1 MNALFIV
8 IIILGVI
15 LFVMLCNSNK
25 DQFQAKDSAN
35 MDPIDLCYN
44 QQGFCGLG
52 LHACAYL
59 SNDDN
64 SNLPAMSPSQNG
76 CLGCTKNC
84 ALEYQVCSSLNPF
97 GGCHDQFIDCQQSC

>member
-15 LFVMLCNSNK
+15 LFVMLCNSRK
-25 DQFQAKDSAN
+25 DQFHAN

-44 QQGFCGLG
+44 QKGFCGLG

-59 SNDDN
+59 SNDDS
-64 SNLPAMSPSQNG
+64 SNLPAMIPSQNG
-76 CLGCTKNC
+76 CLKCTKNC
-84 ALEYQVCSSLNPF
+84 ALEYQVCSSLNAF
-97 GGCHDQFIDCQQSC
+97 GGCHDQFINCQQSC